1 MKKRVSAILA
11 TLLICTSVF
20 SQEVMAFELPD
31 PSELGKLAS
40 EAASG
45 IADAAE
51 SERVTADA
59 GGSDAA

>member
-45 IADAAE
+45 IADAVLLMQQD
-51 SERVTADA
+51 R
-59 GGSDAA
+59 